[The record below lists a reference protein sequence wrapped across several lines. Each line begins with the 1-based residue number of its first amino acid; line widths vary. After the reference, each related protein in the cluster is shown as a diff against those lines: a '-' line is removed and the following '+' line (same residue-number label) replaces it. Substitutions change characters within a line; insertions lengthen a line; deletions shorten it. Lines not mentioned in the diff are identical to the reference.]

1 MGLIGFLGEGCF
13 FSIDFD
19 LYTFF
24 FIIIYYIYIIMAK
37 GVLRMGEQTKG
48 LTNIGQV
55 NYITQMK
62 TNVVRSK
69 QDGQVIVAKNFPYIR
84 RFS

>member
-1 MGLIGFLGEGCF
+1 
-13 FSIDFD
+13 
-19 LYTFF
+19 
-24 FIIIYYIYIIMAK
+24 MAK
-37 GVLRMGEQTKG
+37 GVMRMGQQTKG

-55 NYITQMK
+55 NYITQMR

-69 QDGQVIVAKNFPYIR
+69 QDGELIIAPNFPYKR

>member
-1 MGLIGFLGEGCF
+1 
-13 FSIDFD
+13 
-19 LYTFF
+19 
-24 FIIIYYIYIIMAK
+24 MAK
-37 GVLRMGEQTKG
+37 GVLREGQQTKG

-55 NYITQMK
+55 NYITQAR
-62 TNVVRSK
+62 TNVVRSQ

>member
-1 MGLIGFLGEGCF
+1 
-13 FSIDFD
+13 
-19 LYTFF
+19 
-24 FIIIYYIYIIMAK
+24 MAK
-37 GVLRMGEQTKG
+37 GVLRMGEQSKG